1 MSKPVITIPSTQKRE
16 IEKYLDDLALDR
28 EACETWEEEW
38 PIRQAIYGV
47 TDILGI
53 LGYWVDEKNGHFTI
67 GRD

>member
-1 MSKPVITIPSTQKRE
+1 MSKIAVTIPPAQKRE

-38 PIRQAIYGV
+38 PVRQTIHGV

-53 LGYWVDEKNGHFTI
+53 LGYWVDEKSGHFTI

>member
-1 MSKPVITIPSTQKRE
+1 MSKPAITIPSTQKRE

-38 PIRQAIYGV
+38 PVRQAIYGV

>member
-1 MSKPVITIPSTQKRE
+1 MSKIAVTIPPAQKRE

-38 PIRQAIYGV
+38 PVRQAIYGV

>member
-1 MSKPVITIPSTQKRE
+1 MSKIIITIPPTQKRE

-38 PIRQAIYGV
+38 PVRQAIHGV
-47 TDILGI
+47 MDILGI
-53 LGYWVDEKNGHFTI
+53 LGYWVDEKSGHFTI